1 MFVNSGPF
9 AAPELFSH
17 LVVEAE
23 RVGIESLWT
32 VEHVVVPKDY
42 QSAYPYSPSGR
53 MPGSEDVPIPD
64 PILPL
69 AYAAALTRKIR
80 LATGVLILP
89 QHHPLYVAKEMATLD
104 RLSGGRAM
112 LGIGSGW
119 LKEEFEA
126 LGADFH
132 TRGVRTDEAIQA
144 LRALWRDSVSSF
156 HGRHFSFGPVLS
168 FPKPVQPG
176 GVPIHVGGHSRAA
189 VRRAAA
195 YGDGFFPLVKEP
207 ERLAEILR
215 LFALECQSRG
225 RDPSTV
231 ELTCTTRPSLDAM
244 KRCADLGVARIVLAP
259 PAFDPEGLT
268 SGLERIGNELI
279 ARV

>member
-1 MFVNSGPF
+1 M
-9 AAPELFSH
+9 E
-17 LVVEAE
+17 
-23 RVGIESLWT
+23 T
-32 VEHVVVPKDY
+32 
-42 QSAYPYSPSGR
+42 
-53 MPGSEDVPIPD
+53 
-64 PILPL
+64 
-69 AYAAALTRKIR
+69 
-80 LATGVLILP
+80 ATSKRQGCVLGV
-89 QHHPLYVAKEMATLD
+89 
-104 RLSGGRAM
+104 
-112 LGIGSGW
+112 
-119 LKEEFEA
+119 
-126 LGADFH
+126 DFG

-144 LRALWRDSVSSF
+144 LRALWRENVSSF

-215 LFALECQSRG
+215 LFALECQGRG

-279 ARV
+279 ARL